1 MRKKL
6 LAIILLLMALAMP
19 AHLAMAQDNPL
30 SPSASSSAPAE
41 DQPRLLP
48 LPPHAEDIQQALWV
62 LAIFVVLVIVL
73 QRTAWKNVLAGLKAR
88 ENRIR
93 KDIADAEAARLK
105 AESTLRE
112 YNQQLTDA
120 EGKVRDILA
129 KAAADAE
136 RLGQSIRMQAQKES
150 EEIKERATQEI
161 EASKKQAISEI
172 YDTAANLATS
182 VAEKILR
189 RNLNVDDQRD
199 LVTRSLDQ
207 MQELGKN

>member
-6 LAIILLLMALAMP
+6 LAMMLLLLALLLPAQLALAQDQTP
-19 AHLAMAQDNPL
+19 AADAAKPG
-30 SPSASSSAPAE
+30 
-41 DQPRLLP
+41 LLTP
-48 LPPHAEDIQQALWV
+48 DIQQALWV
-62 LAIFVVLVIVL
+62 LVIFIVLVVIL

-93 KDIADAEAARLK
+93 KDIADAETARLK
-105 AESTLRE
+105 AEAALSAYTK
-112 YNQQLTDA
+112 QISDA

-129 KAAADAE
+129 RAAADAE

-150 EEIKERATQEI
+150 EEIKERANREI
-161 EASKKQAISEI
+161 DASKNQALREI
-172 YDTAANLATS
+172 YETAANLATS

>member
-6 LAIILLLMALAMP
+6 LAMMLLLLAFLP
-19 AHLAMAQDNPL
+19 AHLALAQDQNPL
-30 SPSASSSAPAE
+30 SPSAPAVE
-41 DQPRLLP
+41 AAKPGLLS
-48 LPPHAEDIQQALWV
+48 LDIQQALWV
-62 LAIFVVLVIVL
+62 LVIFIILVVIL
-73 QRTAWKNVLAGLKAR
+73 QRTAWQNVLAGLKAR

-93 KDIADAEAARLK
+93 KDIADAETARLK
-105 AESTLRE
+105 AEAALVE
-112 YNQQLTDA
+112 YTRQISDA

-129 KAAADAE
+129 RAAADAE

-150 EEIKERATQEI
+150 EEIKERANREI
-161 EASKKQAISEI
+161 DASKNQALREI
-172 YDTAANLATS
+172 YETAAGLATS

>member
-6 LAIILLLMALAMP
+6 LAMTLLLLALAMP
-19 AHLAMAQDNPL
+19 AHLAMAQDPTPAGAGSLAEAQPGLL
-30 SPSASSSAPAE
+30 S
-41 DQPRLLP
+41 L
-48 LPPHAEDIQQALWV
+48 DIQQALWV
-62 LAIFVVLVIVL
+62 LVIFVVLVVVL

-105 AESTLRE
+105 AESILRE

-161 EASKKQAISEI
+161 EASKTQAISEI
-172 YDTAANLATS
+172 YETAANLATS

>member
-6 LAIILLLMALAMP
+6 LAMILLVLALSLP
-19 AHLAMAQDNPL
+19 AHLALAQDQGTAT
-30 SPSASSSAPAE
+30 PSAGAAE
-41 DQPRLLP
+41 EQPRLLP
-48 LPPHAEDIQQALWV
+48 LPPRAADIQQALWV
-62 LAIFVVLVIVL
+62 LVIFVVLVVVL
-73 QRTAWKNVLAGLKAR
+73 QRTAWQNVLAGLKAR

-105 AESTLRE
+105 AEAALVE
-112 YNQQLTDA
+112 YTKQIADA

-129 KAAADAE
+129 RAAADAE

-150 EEIKERATQEI
+150 EEIKERANREI
-161 EASKKQAISEI
+161 DASKNQALREI
-172 YDTAANLATS
+172 YETAAGLATS